1 METVGGHW
9 NGSFDAQSRPL
20 VRLLRYAESMLG
32 LGPIQIEYRT
42 VDECPSSILG
52 GRSRSGSRS
61 TIHIDEI
68 HQNVPMDYEK
78 FRKPSVQALKG
89 SKAALSK

>member
-1 METVGGHW
+1 
-9 NGSFDAQSRPL
+9 
-20 VRLLRYAESMLG
+20 MLG

-68 HQNVPMDYEK
+68 HQNVPMDDEK
-78 FRKPSVQALKG
+78 FRKP
-89 SKAALSK
+89 LSKR